1 MSLDNL
7 ILQALKNHEVQIG
20 MDRLAGE
27 SGLEAEKRLQWDLS
41 DGNGAEIQLPAEGEK
56 PRG

>member
-20 MDRLAGE
+20 MDRLAGGR
-27 SGLEAEKRLQWDLS
+27 GLEAEKRLQWDLS

>member
-20 MDRLAGE
+20 LDRLAGE
-27 SGLEAEKRLQWDLS
+27 SGLEAERRLQWDLS